1 MPFTFFYL
9 KTGVLSVIY
18 IYKSFN
24 QISLA
29 RRTARFSNKLS
40 RAGARGKLLQEGVLP
55 VKQILLV
62 EDDPEIS
69 DLVKEH
75 LENEGYRVLTA
86 ADGEEAARLFA
97 NGGMD
102 LVLLDLMLPKMN
114 GITLL
119 KQIRVHSSVPILILS
134 AKGSDLDKALGLGFG
149 ADDYIAK
156 PFSLIELTARV
167 QAAIRRAT
175 DYTVADAKEER
186 VLQRGG
192 IRLDVDAFMAYKNGQ
207 AVKLTAKEF
216 QLLHVFMENP
226 KRVFTKEQLY
236 QQIWNEPY
244 LGEENVINV
253 HIRRLREKIETNPS
267 KPEIIETVWGIGY
280 KLGAPQ

>member
-1 MPFTFFYL
+1 LIFSVPFT
-9 KTGVLSVIY
+9 
-18 IYKSFN
+18 
-24 QISLA
+24 
-29 RRTARFSNKLS
+29 NKLS
-40 RAGARGKLLQEGVLP
+40 GIGARGKLLQEGVLP
-55 VKQILLV
+55 VKQLLLV
-62 EDDPEIS
+62 EDDQEIS

-97 NGGMD
+97 NGGID

-175 DYTVADAKEER
+175 DYTVADAREER

-216 QLLHVFMENP
+216 QLLHLFMENP

-244 LGEENVINV
+244 FGEENVINV

-280 KLGAPQ
+280 KLGAQP

>member
-1 MPFTFFYL
+1 
-9 KTGVLSVIY
+9 
-18 IYKSFN
+18 
-24 QISLA
+24 
-29 RRTARFSNKLS
+29 
-40 RAGARGKLLQEGVLP
+40 
-55 VKQILLV
+55 
-62 EDDPEIS
+62 
-69 DLVKEH
+69 
-75 LENEGYRVLTA
+75 
-86 ADGEEAARLFA
+86 
-97 NGGMD
+97 
-102 LVLLDLMLPKMN
+102 MLPKMN
-114 GITLL
+114 VMTLL

-186 VLQRGG
+186 VLHRGG

-226 KRVFTKEQLY
+226 KRVYKGTLY